1 MTELINLLLQIALGP
16 LYSIFSLLQS
26 LFSGGGTTG

>member
-1 MTELINLLLQIALGP
+1 MNELFNLLLQLLLGP

-26 LFSGGGTTG
+26 FFSGTGTTG